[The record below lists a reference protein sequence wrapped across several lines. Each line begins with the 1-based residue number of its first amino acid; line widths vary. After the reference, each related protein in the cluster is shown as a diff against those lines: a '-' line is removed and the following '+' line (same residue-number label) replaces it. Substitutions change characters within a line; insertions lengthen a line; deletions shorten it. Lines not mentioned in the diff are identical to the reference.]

1 METRRLNNNSRGFSL
16 VEMLAV
22 VAILVILLG
31 ISMVAAAGYRDLLK
45 ITELDNAARE
55 IYMAAENRAVLLS
68 GVRRLSNQ
76 LGEKAPDSQFDY
88 VSKTSMKEELL
99 PTGSIDPA
107 LRDGDFYIVYDRKSG
122 SVTDV
127 FYAESSMDGLMTD
140 GFDKFYENW
149 AKSRSERLEMKNQML
164 VGWYN
169 GQAAQGED
177 VELDIPEEPTIK
189 VMIDNGEELTVT
201 VEYTAPGPA
210 KLSVELGNVELTD
223 STYDARK
230 RDERIQNGTNG
241 TAYTCTW
248 VLDSLT
254 AGKFKELGD
263 TGVTPGENF
272 TVTAEIAPQDGKSF
286 AEASAY
292 DDNNSLFQARSDG
305 DTAYIK
311 CLRHLQN
318 LDSTFSGVTGKTKAE
333 QTADI
338 RCKDNETYGGYDFT
352 PIYNAELSS
361 YDGKT
366 NKIWN
371 LYVSGTKLT
380 GLDAHAGLFSRTM
393 GGTSYAS
400 MTFKNIRLVNA
411 FVTAAKGCYA
421 GVLVGATS
429 DATIQNCWVYWE
441 TDETVTD
448 LTDKDALGNARDG
461 YHYQISGKYAGGLV
475 GHAQGNCTIAT
486 SLAAT
491 LVSGTDCAG
500 GLVGQFGGG
509 TITVK
514 YSYADCYLTGTD
526 SKAAGLI
533 GNLEAG
539 RTAKLINCYAAGYIM
554 GGKQAAGLCLGEGT
568 TTTKNVYTVV
578 RGIGGSDFSVLT
590 GAASTDKFEN
600 TYFLEPK
607 DWNDAAVSPEG
618 TTKLTFSEMSDPS
631 KKMMEAIA
639 GDGSNLSFQWK
650 TGTDGQS
657 HPYNLRTD
665 LDIELTVY
673 DYPGLKGMP
682 HYGDWTTD
690 FKGTSLIYYERYED
704 GSFGVAG
711 GNINTLKNGQTVKSD
726 GYAIVCR
733 ADDLEEQANV
743 SIEYAWSEDGA
754 IKDEMKGKSSYAKD
768 SPGFTDD
775 KERSDYIIWKNLNE
789 ENIHLYLFV
798 EPQNS
803 EPEGFHPDKLSNSNV
818 GESSFYRYLNA
829 SVKAGSDT
837 NTVEMSTRAFYN
849 PHFAETVVP
858 ITANYGSI
866 TTDNVKGLANTLAES
881 LMEIKLRT
889 PRHLYDLSQFKEYY
903 TRRNVFH
910 QILDL
915 DYSAYTGYNG
925 LLQKTEDGK
934 PLDGR
939 PFVQQP
945 IGSGKT
951 DPETGKIDAFE
962 GTYDGDCNVIKNVV
976 FKVDDLTGRR
986 YAGLFGYS
994 TGTLRN
1000 IVYEMNAE
1008 YQVVAYLGSAAEN
1021 LYVGALVGGNA
1032 GTVYN
1037 CAVSGA
1043 NLRAGASGVRL
1054 YVGGLVGQNQG
1065 IIRNCAAETAR
1076 LSANCLNFASVYIG
1090 GLVGENAASRTITS
1104 SYAVGRI
1111 DVEVD
1116 SNVTIARICGFVGWN
1131 YGSISN
1137 SYAAVDLQSSGDKVE
1152 AYGFCGVRAGGQSG
1166 TAYLD
1171 QGNFSYRG
1179 SAYAANYSRTDDK
1192 AASTRYTDLATREK
1206 AGGMGMGTVWQ
1217 GGKPD
1222 PEKEFPYPAAVKN
1235 REGQYVHY
1243 GQWPEPMPLGEM
1255 GVFYWEKLVDAEGG
1269 GNPTYHMSTLAVD
1282 PEKKTITKQS
1292 TLSEAHGD
1300 GRVVTEYGYG
1310 YYTDK
1315 NVEED
1320 VAFKADAIGYLTYCG
1335 RVRETID
1342 TDGKAAY
1349 ANLEPNADLK
1359 KISPI
1364 EVAGS
1369 RGVAEALQE
1378 QTAEAEKYNFYC
1390 WTSFHEGGRPSAVL
1404 GNMNSDREKGTTQ
1417 GLSIR
1422 DAHIEGSGTFTLTQT
1437 TGGETLSVVF
1447 GINPLFADSMSVR
1460 SDGGLTLE
1468 DEVLKGMPGKT
1479 EENPFKIRCGA
1490 QLQQINWKNGAWTDT
1505 SVGDAYY
1512 DKEYPY
1518 LSGPDG
1524 GTKKFYWKQT
1534 HDVDWVAEGN
1544 SHKWP
1549 TAGWKEG
1556 DEAQT
1561 GIFMGIAQIRVE
1573 KGSILGWFG
1582 GSYDGQNYTMK
1593 NLNVSRNSGYRP
1605 NCIGLFGYVKGAT
1618 LKNIVMFSEGG
1629 SDVIT
1634 VEGWESKSFGIG
1646 IAGTE
1651 HQDTAPNAWYAGGVL
1666 AGVAQGSTITNCA
1679 VAGYTIRDMTERT
1692 GCTYERVW
1700 VDYTRKWVVTSS
1712 HVGGAIGGLV
1722 GMTDSPL
1729 EGCTASATIEM
1740 ACKRNRGEEEAVPT
1754 CVGGLVG
1761 STTASVTN
1769 CYTGGEIKV
1778 TAQDASIYA
1787 GRLIG
1792 GVGMEP
1798 LGVTG
1803 NTATV
1808 KNCYSY
1814 LTLPNAGGVV
1824 KEVYNIGGTGRD
1836 NGTGTVDLGNNNYYL
1851 SGTADNVSGQRA
1863 VTYQQLAGKEEI
1875 GGQSIYALLNAG
1887 QTPAPYSP
1895 VTSEVGGLAMAGRF
1909 SYAPKDR
1916 LDLRGMDY
1924 PFPTVLTQTR
1934 VSDGMVF
1941 NVHYGEWELNGIMR
1955 PNGNRPI
1962 ELDMFAWTDENGTRK
1977 DWRTHTEQLTATGSG
1992 TWGPST
1998 ETTFGD
2004 GVVKAQVV
2012 DGKLTVTALKASDT
2026 PVTVTVTFEETNGT
2040 EYSLPI
2046 TVYVTAR
2053 IELRPNTVSIFP
2065 NDKVLVPLTAW
2076 GRRPEEQTFDVPL
2089 TDGTLALVKA
2099 GGVSAPVSAEI
2110 DGSGVRL
2117 TRTGEETEETR
2128 QRAEVT
2134 YTYTQDGYSKENVQ
2148 HQIEVDLLEL
2158 PEGKWDEAGTLWT
2171 MDFGAYAPVISP
2183 PTLADST
2190 LTGFTPGVEET
2201 VIKLT
2206 RTADAQFPP
2215 EGIKLNVTLT
2225 MEGLTHEL
2233 VITVPPKPETN
2244 AVQERRERPI
2254 ESAVEKME
2262 EQPGGL
2268 YPDGAAVSAGVH
2280 DGGGVGADG
2289 GSLQRGQDQ
2298 EQPGGAA
2305 EVPDP
2310 VLSPDP
2316 DL

>member
-1 METRRLNNNSRGFSL
+1 METKRLNNNSRGFSL

-31 ISMVAAAGYRDLLK
+31 ISMVAAAGYRDMLK

-68 GVRRLSNQ
+68 GARRLSNQ
-76 LGEKAPDSQFDY
+76 LGKKTPDSKFDY
-88 VSKTSMKEELL
+88 VSKTSMKEDLL
-99 PTGSIDPA
+99 PTGSIGPA
-107 LRDGDFYIVYDRKSG
+107 LRSGDFYIVYDRKSG

-127 FYAESSMDGLMTD
+127 FYAESSMDGLMTE

-149 AKSRSERLEMKNQML
+149 AKSRSDRLKQKNTML

-169 GQAAQGED
+169 GEAAQGED
-177 VELDIPEEPTIK
+177 VELDIPKEPTIK

-201 VEYTAPGPA
+201 VEYTAPAPA
-210 KLSVELGNVELTD
+210 ELSVKLGNVELTD

-230 RDERIQNGTNG
+230 RDIKSQNGTNG

-254 AGKFKELGD
+254 AGKFKELGS
-263 TGVTPGENF
+263 TNVTPGSNF
-272 TVTAEIAPQDGKSF
+272 TVTAAIVPQDGKSF

-292 DDNNSLFQARSDG
+292 DDNNSLFQEGSDG
-305 DTAYIK
+305 ETAYIK
-311 CLRHLQN
+311 HLRHLQN
-318 LDSTFSGVTGKTKAE
+318 LDSTFSGVMGKTEAV

-352 PIYNAELSS
+352 PIYNAKLSS

-380 GLDAHAGLFSRTM
+380 GNDAHAGLFSRTI
-393 GGTSYAS
+393 GGTSQTP

-411 FVTAAKGCYA
+411 FVTAAEGCYA

-441 TDETVTD
+441 PDGDITD
-448 LTDKDALGNARDG
+448 LKDVLGSDVG
-461 YHYQISGKYAGGLV
+461 GEDHYQYQVNGDSAGGLV
-475 GHAQGNCTIAT
+475 GYSKGNCTIT
-486 SLAAT
+486 SSLAAT
-491 LVSGTDCAG
+491 LVSGTGCAS
-500 GLVGQFGGG
+500 GLVGQFDGG
-509 TITVK
+509 TVTVK
-514 YSYADCYLTGTD
+514 YSYADCYLTGGD
-526 SKAAGLI
+526 SAKAAGLI
-533 GNLEAG
+533 GDLKMGHAEL
-539 RTAKLINCYAAGYIM
+539 KNCYAAGYIM
-554 GGKQAAGLCLGEGT
+554 GGSSAAGLCLGTGT
-568 TTTKNVYTVV
+568 TTAENVYSVMRYPGRNSKDQFFFLTGNQNNDTFKNTHFLGKDSDQVSDALQSTTYEKMTD
-578 RGIGGSDFSVLT
+578 RGSDGFVKTMGEAFEWKQGNGGGSL
-590 GAASTDKFEN
+590 N
-600 TYFLEPK
+600 
-607 DWNDAAVSPEG
+607 
-618 TTKLTFSEMSDPS
+618 
-631 KKMMEAIA
+631 
-639 GDGSNLSFQWK
+639 
-650 TGTDGQS
+650 S
-657 HPYNLRTD
+657 HPYNLREHLT
-665 LDIELTVY
+665 LDAY
-673 DYPGLKGMP
+673 SFPGLKNLP
-682 HYGDWTTD
+682 HYGDWGAE
-690 FKGTSLIYYERYED
+690 FKEPSLVYYEEYSD
-704 GSFGVAG
+704 NTWGVSG
-711 GNINTLKNGQTVKSD
+711 GNARDLINSLSDQKTVLSD
-726 GYAIVCR
+726 GYAVAFLQRDLPAGNTQPTLTCTYSHYYY
-733 ADDLEEQANV
+733 DDTDKE
-743 SIEYAWSEDGA
+743 W
-754 IKDEMKGKSSYAKD
+754 KWEMKTEQVAYEKLIQTKWTNDEGNEADYYMILLPEELVNSKYA
-768 SPGFTDD
+768 
-775 KERSDYIIWKNLNE
+775 RNC
-789 ENIHLYLFV
+789 
-798 EPQNS
+798 
-803 EPEGFHPDKLSNSNV
+803 
-818 GESSFYRYLNA
+818 FYRYLKFELNLGG
-829 SVKAGSDT
+829 KG
-837 NTVEMSTRAFYN
+837 EQPRGEYFYN
-849 PHFAETVVP
+849 PHFAETVTPVVSSDGVEGGW
-858 ITANYGSI
+858 TEESVTERANQ
-866 TTDNVKGLANTLAES
+866 LAAS
-881 LMEIKLRT
+881 MDEIKLRT
-889 PRHLYDLSQFKEYY
+889 PRHLYSLSQFKEYY
-903 TRRNVFH
+903 TRKNVFH

-915 DYSAYTGYNG
+915 DYSTYTGYNN
-925 LLQKTEDGK
+925 LVLAKDGK
-934 PLDGR
+934 SFAQP
-939 PFVQQP
+939 P
-945 IGSGKT
+945 IGRS
-951 DPETGKIDAFE
+951 DEAFA
-962 GTYDGDCNVIKNVV
+962 GTYDGDYHRIKNVV
-976 FKVDDLTGRR
+976 FEVNDLTGRR

-1008 YQVVAYLGSAAEN
+1008 YQVVAYLGSTAEN

-1043 NLRAGASGVRL
+1043 NLRAGASGVSL
-1054 YVGGLVGQNQG
+1054 YVGGLAGQNQG

-1090 GLVGENAASRTITS
+1090 GLVGENAASRTITT

-1111 DVEVD
+1111 DIEVD

-1152 AYGFCGVRAGGQSG
+1152 AYGFCGVRAGSQSG

-1171 QGNFSYRG
+1171 RGNFSYRG

-1192 AASTRYTDLATREK
+1192 AVSTRYTDLATREK
-1206 AGGMGMGTVWQ
+1206 AANMGMDTVWQ
-1217 GGKPD
+1217 GDKPD
-1222 PEKEFPYPAAVKN
+1222 PEKEFPYPAAVKDG
-1235 REGQYVHY
+1235 EGKYVHY

-1269 GNPTYHMSTLAVD
+1269 GNPTYHMSALAVD
-1282 PEKKTITKQS
+1282 PEKKTIIKQS

-1310 YYTDK
+1310 YYTDR

-1320 VAFKADAIGYLTYCG
+1320 VVFKADAIGYLTYCG
-1335 RVRETID
+1335 RVREAID
-1342 TDGKAAY
+1342 TGGKAAY

-1369 RGVAEALQE
+1369 KGAAEALQK

-1447 GINPLFADSMSVR
+1447 GINPLFADSMSVS

-1479 EENPFKIRCGA
+1479 EKNPFKIRCGA

-1544 SHKWP
+1544 TYKWP

-1556 DEAQT
+1556 NEAQT

-1573 KGSILGWFG
+1573 KGSILGWFS

-1605 NCIGLFGYVKGAT
+1605 NCIGLFGYVRGAT
-1618 LKNIVMFSEGG
+1618 LKNMVLFSEGG
-1629 SDVIT
+1629 SDIIT

-1729 EGCTASATIEM
+1729 EGCTASATIEI

-1761 STTASVTN
+1761 TTTASVTN
-1769 CYTGGEIKV
+1769 CYTGGTIDV
-1778 TAQDASIYA
+1778 SGASNASIYA

-1792 GVGMEP
+1792 GVGMGPFGGE
-1798 LGVTG
+1798 GS
-1803 NTATV
+1803 NAQATV
-1808 KNCYSY
+1808 SNCYSY
-1814 LTLPNAGGVV
+1814 LTLPNTGGVV
-1824 KEVYNIGGTGRD
+1824 KAVYNIGGQGRAD
-1836 NGTGTVDLGNNNYYL
+1836 GSSTVTLSNNYYL
-1851 SGTADNVSGQRA
+1851 SGTADNVDGERA

-1875 GGQSIYALLNAG
+1875 GGQSIYDLLNAG

-1941 NVHYGEWELNGIMR
+1941 NVHYGGWQLNGIMR

-1962 ELDMFAWTDENGTRK
+1962 ELDMFARTGAGET
-1977 DWRTHTEQLTATGSG
+1977 WRTHTETLTATGDG
-1992 TWGPST
+1992 TWGPGT
-1998 ETTFGD
+1998 ETIFGD

-2012 DGKLTVTALKASDT
+2012 NGKLTVTALKASDT
-2026 PVTVTVTFEETNGT
+2026 PVTVTVTFQETNGT
-2040 EYSLPI
+2040 EHSLPI

-2053 IELRPNTVSIFP
+2053 VELRPNTVGIFP
-2065 NDKVLVPLTAW
+2065 NDKVSVPLTAW
-2076 GRRPEEQTFDVPL
+2076 GKEPGEQTFDVSL
-2089 TDGTLALVKA
+2089 ADGTLSLIKA
-2099 GGVSAPVSAEI
+2099 EGVSTPVSAEI
-2110 DGSGVRL
+2110 NGNGVRL
-2117 TRTGEETEETR
+2117 TRTGGETEDTR

-2134 YTYTQDGYSKENVQ
+2134 YTYTQSGYSKENEL
-2148 HQIEVDLLEL
+2148 HQIEVDLLDL
-2158 PEGKWDEAGTLWT
+2158 PEGKWNEDGTVWT
-2171 MDFGAYAPVISP
+2171 MDFGAYAPAISP
-2183 PTLADST
+2183 PALADST
-2190 LTGFTPGVEET
+2190 LTGFTPGVEGT

-2215 EGIKLNVTLT
+2215 EGVKLNVTLT

-2233 VITVPPKPETN
+2233 VITVLPKPEEN
-2244 AVQERRERPI
+2244 AEQERRERPV

-2268 YPDGAAVSAGVH
+2268 HPDGAAVSAGVH
-2280 DGGGVGADG
+2280 DGGGVSADG

-2305 EVPDP
+2305 EVPDS

>member
-31 ISMVAAAGYRDLLK
+31 ISMVAAAGYRDMLK

-68 GVRRLSNQ
+68 GARRLSNQ
-76 LGEKAPDSQFDY
+76 LGKKTPDSKFDY

-99 PTGSIDPA
+99 PIGSIDPA
-107 LRDGDFYIVYDRKSG
+107 LRSGDFYIVYDRKSG

-127 FYAESSMDGLMTD
+127 FYAESSMDGLMTE

-149 AKSRSERLEMKNQML
+149 AKSRSDRLKQKNTML

-177 VELDIPEEPTIK
+177 VELDIPKEPTIK

-210 KLSVELGNVELTD
+210 ELSVKLGNVELTD

-230 RDERIQNGTNG
+230 RDIKSQNGTNG

-254 AGKFKELGD
+254 AGKFKELGN
-263 TGVTPGENF
+263 TGVTPGGNF
-272 TVTAEIAPQDGKSF
+272 TVTATIISPDNDF
-286 AEASAY
+286 LEASAS
-292 DDNNSLFQARSDG
+292 DTNNSLFQEGSNS
-305 DTAYIK
+305 DTAYIRNV
-311 CLRHLQN
+311 RHLQN
-318 LDSTFSGVTGKTKAE
+318 LDSDFSGVAGKTKAV

-338 RCKDNETYGGYDFT
+338 RCKDNETYKDYDFV
-352 PIYNAELSS
+352 PIYNTSLES

-380 GLDAHAGLFSRTM
+380 GSGAHAGLFSRTI
-393 GGTSYAS
+393 GGTSQAS

-411 FVTAAKGCYA
+411 SVTAAKGCYA

-441 TDETVTD
+441 PDGDITD
-448 LTDKDALGNARDG
+448 LKDVLGSDVG
-461 YHYQISGKYAGGLV
+461 GEDHYQYQVNGDSAGGLV
-475 GHAQGNCTIAT
+475 GYAQGRCEIAN

-491 LVSGTDCAG
+491 LVSGRDNTG
-500 GLVGQFGGG
+500 GLIGEFAGSPA
-509 TITVK
+509 IIR
-514 YSYADCYLTGTD
+514 YSYADCYLTGG
-526 SKAAGLI
+526 AEANVAGLI
-533 GNLEAG
+533 GTLHGGKAVEL
-539 RTAKLINCYAAGYIM
+539 TNCYAAGYIM
-554 GGKQAAGLCLGEGT
+554 GGSSAAGLCLGDGKT
-568 TTTKNVYTVV
+568 TATNVYSAM
-578 RGIGGSDFSVLT
+578 RYPKRNIGDTLAFLT
-590 GAASTDKFEN
+590 GNQSSDSFTNTHFLGKESQMVGEIKST
-600 TYFLEPK
+600 TYAEMTSEEFRTEMGETFGWKK
-607 DWNDAAVSPEG
+607 DD
-618 TTKLTFSEMSDPS
+618 
-631 KKMMEAIA
+631 
-639 GDGSNLSFQWK
+639 
-650 TGTDGQS
+650 S
-657 HPYNLRTD
+657 HPYNLREH
-665 LDIELTVY
+665 LFLSAY
-673 DYPGLKGMP
+673 SYPGLANLP
-682 HYGDWTTD
+682 HYGDWGAE
-690 FKGTSLIYYERYED
+690 FKEPSLVYYEEYSD
-704 GSFGVAG
+704 NTWGVSG
-711 GNINTLKNGQTVKSD
+711 GNARDLVNSLEDKKSILSD
-726 GYAIVCR
+726 GYAVAFLQEDLR
-733 ADDLEEQANV
+733 ADTVKVTYTYLEENGKQQKSGPHEYSKSQLTATRWAN
-743 SIEYAWSEDGA
+743 
-754 IKDEMKGKSSYAKD
+754 DEGNEADYYMIPLPD
-768 SPGFTDD
+768 
-775 KERSDYIIWKNLNE
+775 ELVNSDYARD
-789 ENIHLYLFV
+789 Y
-798 EPQNS
+798 
-803 EPEGFHPDKLSNSNV
+803 
-818 GESSFYRYLNA
+818 FYRYLRFDLELG
-829 SVKAGSDT
+829 KGEGEDT
-837 NTVEMSTRAFYN
+837 GARNGEYFFN

-858 ITANYGSI
+858 VIDQKGAEGGWTQAEVEEHARNLAANMNG
-866 TTDNVKGLANTLAES
+866 TREV
-881 LMEIKLRT
+881 KLRT
-889 PRHLYDLSQFKEYY
+889 PRHLYSLSQFKEYY

-915 DYSAYTGYNG
+915 DYSAYTGYDG
-925 LLQKTEDGK
+925 LVLAKDGK
-934 PLDGR
+934 P
-939 PFVQQP
+939 FAQQP
-945 IGSGKT
+945 IGRW
-951 DPETGKIDAFE
+951 DEPFA
-962 GTYDGDCNVIKNVV
+962 GTYDGDCRRIKNVA

-1000 IVYEMNAE
+1000 IVYEMDAE
-1008 YQVVAYLGSAAEN
+1008 YQVAASLGSTAEN

-1043 NLRAGASGVRL
+1043 NLRAGASGVSL
-1054 YVGGLVGQNQG
+1054 YVGGLAGQNQG

-1090 GLVGENAASRTITS
+1090 GLVGENAASRTITT

-1131 YGSISN
+1131 YGSVSN

-1152 AYGFCGVRAGGQSG
+1152 AYGFCGVRAGSQSG

-1171 QGNFSYRG
+1171 RGNFSYRG

-1192 AASTRYTDLATREK
+1192 AVSTRYTDLATKEK
-1206 AGGMGMGTVWQ
+1206 ADDMGMGTVWQ
-1217 GGKPD
+1217 GDKPD
-1222 PEKEFPYPAAVKN
+1222 PEKEFPYPAAVKDG
-1235 REGQYVHY
+1235 EGKYVHY

-1269 GNPTYHMSTLAVD
+1269 GNPTYHMSALSVD
-1282 PEKKTITKQS
+1282 PEKKTIIKQS

-1310 YYTDK
+1310 YYTDR

-1320 VAFKADAIGYLTYCG
+1320 VVFKADAIGYLTYCG
-1335 RVRETID
+1335 RVREAID
-1342 TDGKAAY
+1342 TGGKAAY

-1369 RGVAEALQE
+1369 KGAAEALQK

-1447 GINPLFADSMSVR
+1447 GINPLFADSMSVS

-1479 EENPFKIRCGA
+1479 EKNPFKIRCGA

-1544 SHKWP
+1544 TYKWP

-1582 GSYDGQNYTMK
+1582 GSYNGQNYTMK

-1605 NCIGLFGYVKGAT
+1605 NCIGLFGYVRGAS

-1629 SDVIT
+1629 SDIIT
-1634 VEGWESKSFGIG
+1634 VEG
-1646 IAGTE
+1646 IAKTGNGDD
-1651 HQDTAPNAWYAGGVL
+1651 HAGTAPNAWYAGGVL
-1666 AGVAQGSTITNCA
+1666 AGVAEKDEAGNGEITNCA
-1679 VAGYTIRDMTERT
+1679 VAGYTILDVTERT
-1692 GCTYERVW
+1692 RCTADI
-1700 VDYTRKWVVTSS
+1700 DYTYHLGIYYTADYKITSYD
-1712 HVGGAIGGLV
+1712 VGGAIGGLV
-1722 GMTDSPL
+1722 GMTDIPL
-1729 EGCTASATIEM
+1729 EGCTASANIKINCNHRQSDFSWRHNAISVRDFVADESV
-1740 ACKRNRGEEEAVPT
+1740 VPVR
-1754 CVGGLVG
+1754 VGGLVG
-1761 STTASVTN
+1761 TTTASVTN
-1769 CYTGGEIKV
+1769 CYTGGTIDV
-1778 TAQDASIYA
+1778 SGASNASIYA

-1798 LGVTG
+1798 LGVTD
-1803 NTATV
+1803 NQATV

-1814 LTLPNAGGVV
+1814 LTLPSTGEVV
-1824 KEVYNIGGTGRD
+1824 KEVYNIGGRGRAD
-1836 NGTGTVDLGNNNYYL
+1836 GSGTVTLSNNYYL
-1851 SGTADNVSGQRA
+1851 SGTADNANTQEQA
-1863 VTYQQLAGKEEI
+1863 VTYQQLADKEKI
-1875 GGQSIYALLNAG
+1875 DGQSIYDLLNAG

-1941 NVHYGEWELNGIMR
+1941 NVHYGEWELNGIVR
-1955 PNGNRPI
+1955 PAGNDSVK
-1962 ELDMFAWTDENGTRK
+1962 LDVFTERTYTETLTLSK
-1977 DWRTHTEQLTATGSG
+1977 DVTGSG
-1992 TWGPST
+1992 TWGPDP
-1998 ETTFGD
+1998 EMDFGG
-2004 GVVKAQVV
+2004 GVVRAKVAE
-2012 DGKLTVTALKASDT
+2012 DGKLTVTALKASGP
-2026 PVTVTVTFEETNGT
+2026 PVTVTVTYKETNGT
-2040 EYSLPI
+2040 EHPLSI

-2065 NDKVLVPLTAW
+2065 NDTVLVPLTAW

-2089 TDGTLALVKA
+2089 TDGTLTLVKA
-2099 GGVSAPVSAEI
+2099 EGVSAPVSAEI

-2117 TRTGEETEETR
+2117 TRTGEETEDTR
-2128 QRAEVT
+2128 RRAEVT
-2134 YTYTQDGYSKENVQ
+2134 YTYTQSSYSKENEL

-2158 PEGKWDEAGTLWT
+2158 PEGKWNEAGTVWT
-2171 MDFGAYAPVISP
+2171 MDFDAYAPVISK

-2190 LTGFTPGVEET
+2190 LTGFTPEVERT

-2206 RTADAQFPP
+2206 RTAGAEFPA
-2215 EGIKLNVTLT
+2215 EGVKLNVTLT

-2233 VITVPPKPETN
+2233 VITVQPKPEEN
-2244 AVQERRERPI
+2244 AEQERRERPI